1 MKKTILFTTVA
12 FIFISGI
19 ILNGCALQPVDD
31 NDRDPEVNDG
41 TIVIYTKEDVGG
53 KINVYLD
60 DIYRGQITKYYPSAY
75 ILPCDGSYELTLTL
89 EPKSYKLHAYIENG
103 LSWDGNFIVDPY
115 GCRTIELTSGS
126 NTNQG
131 SDPNYTPIDPDPKT
145 NPTSPCGYS
154 FEGRWRRTGGGTS
167 TYAHEYV
174 GMIIDYKNGIGTIEY
189 IMPNNHNGVVAGQ
202 VYWKEF
208 IRSNCTMNVLKTDAV
223 SFKRTSA
230 EFTDINHLVIAGE
243 HYYEML

>member
-12 FIFISGI
+12 FIIISSI

-115 GCRTIELTSGS
+115 GCRTIELTDGS
-126 NTNQG
+126 TQG
-131 SDPNYTPIDPDPKT
+131 GADPNYTPIDPDPNT
-145 NPTSPCGYS
+145 TPTSPCGYS
-154 FEGRWRRTGGGTS
+154 IDGRWRRTGGGSS
-167 TYAHEYV
+167 THSNEYV
-174 GMIIDYKNGIGTIEY
+174 GTIISYSNGIGTIEY
-189 IMPNNHNGVVAGQ
+189 VKPNNPYGYTNGQ
-202 VYWKEF
+202 VAWKEF
-208 IRSNCTMNVLKTDAV
+208 IKSNCTMNNLKIDAV
-223 SFKRTSA
+223 SFKRTSFK
-230 EFTDINHLVIAGE
+230 FTDINHIVVAGE
-243 HYYEML
+243 IYYERL